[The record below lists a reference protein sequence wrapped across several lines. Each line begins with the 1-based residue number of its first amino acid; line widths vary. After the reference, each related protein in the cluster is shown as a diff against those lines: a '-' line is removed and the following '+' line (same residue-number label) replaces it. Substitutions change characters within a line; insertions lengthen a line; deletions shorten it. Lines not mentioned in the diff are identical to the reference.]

1 MKPSLPLVAIIAT
14 CLFAAPAE
22 AHLAESLEAS
32 LVQGQRPDVHHVI
45 YTVTPDRQVLREAWW
60 HQTEA
65 GWSLEEARAIRAL
78 AGGDRP
84 IKREW
89 REGKGPA
96 DTLFFEFADG
106 ATGAFM
112 FAGPDR
118 VETIVLKVPE
128 FSAIDP
134 HGEYFP
140 EVYAEQGRVVSVEGA
155 IDPVATPALTP

>member
-1 MKPSLPLVAIIAT
+1 MKPSPLLAALIAT
-14 CLFAAPAE
+14 GLLAAPAD

-32 LVQGQRPDVHHVI
+32 LAQGQRPDVHHVI
-45 YTVTPDRQVLREAWW
+45 YTVAPDRKVLREAWW

-96 DTLFFEFADG
+96 DTLFFEFMDG

-112 FAGPDR
+112 FAGPER

-128 FSAIDP
+128 FSPIDP
-134 HGEYFP
+134 DGMYFP
-140 EVYAEQGRVVSVEGA
+140 EVYAEQGRIVSVDGA
-155 IDPVATPALTP
+155 LDPVATPALAP

>member
-1 MKPSLPLVAIIAT
+1 MKPSPLFAALIAI
-14 CLFAAPAE
+14 CLFTAPAE
-22 AHLAESLEAS
+22 AHLEAPLEAS
-32 LVQGQRPDVHHVI
+32 LAQGQRPDVHHVI
-45 YTVTPDRQVLREAWW
+45 YTVAPDRKVLREAWW

-65 GWSLEEARAIRAL
+65 GWTLEEARAIRAI

-89 REGKGPA
+89 REGEGPG

-112 FAGPDR
+112 FVGPER

-134 HGEYFP
+134 RGDYFP
-140 EVYAEQGRVVSVEGA
+140 EVYAEQGRVVSVDGA
-155 IDPVATPALTP
+155 IDPVATPALDP